1 MFSFYRLLTR
11 SLFLLLAPFGLLQ
24 ADNLT
29 VAVASNF
36 YPTLNLIKSRF
47 EQAYPHTLTA
57 IRGSTGKLYAQIIHG
72 APYDVFLAADVKRP
86 IILEQAGKTVTN
98 SRITYAIGALALW
111 RPHSTT
117 RQIEHLFNQG
127 DFRHLAIAN
136 PKTAPYGAAAMQWL
150 EQTGRLNSLRPRLV
164 FGENIAQTFQ
174 FVDSG
179 SADLGLVALSQL
191 VQQSGYWTID
201 SNTHQP
207 LEQQMVI
214 LKSAHNLP
222 LALQFLQ
229 FVQSEPIRQL
239 IQQQGYTTP

>member
-1 MFSFYRLLTR
+1 MFNFYRLLTR
-11 SLFLLLAPFGLLQ
+11 SLCLLLVPFGLLQ
-24 ADNLT
+24 ADKLT

-36 YPTLNLIKSRF
+36 YPTLALITSRF
-47 EQAYPHTLTA
+47 ELAYPHTLTT

-72 APYDVFLAADVKRP
+72 APYDVFLAADVERP
-86 IILEQAGKTVTN
+86 LILEQAGKTVTN
-98 SRITYAIGALALW
+98 SRITYAIGALAMW
-111 RPHSTT
+111 RPHSTA
-117 RQIEHLFNQG
+117 RQIEDLFNRG

-136 PKTAPYGAAAMQWL
+136 PKTAPYGAAAIQWL
-150 EQTGRLNSLRPRLV
+150 KRTGHLNSLRPRLV

-179 SADLGLVALSQL
+179 SADLGLVALSQII
-191 VQQSGYWTID
+191 QQPGYWAID

-214 LKSAHNLP
+214 LKSARNLP
-222 LALQFLQ
+222 LAHQFVE